1 MGSRVGAHK
10 RIDEMCPDRGARKT
24 PEVPVNRSGW
34 GNGASRS
41 GNPRRLRTVAAATV
55 AVAAVGFYL
64 PGSGAAA
71 ERKPGDDP
79 KARLAQLVAGRQRDL
94 VTLEHRLDQAEAR
107 LRRVRR
113 SDPRTT
119 VRDRRRLVAPLAEA
133 TRVIGPGIEVVLD
146 DGKGPSRDP
155 AIDDARRIHD
165 LDLQLLVNA
174 LWAAGAEA
182 VAVNRERLA
191 ATTAIRGAGET
202 ITVNFRP
209 QGPPYRIRA
218 IGAEQGA
225 FSRSPTAGRFRRWSE
240 LFGLRFETRSRSR
253 LDLPAH
259 RPALRAR
266 YARPEADG
274 TAWIRPG

>member
-1 MGSRVGAHK
+1 
-10 RIDEMCPDRGARKT
+10 MCPARGARKT

-41 GNPRRLRTVAAATV
+41 GNPWRSRTIATATAAVAAA
-55 AVAAVGFYL
+55 GIYL
-64 PGSGAAA
+64 PGSGVAA
-71 ERKPGDDP
+71 ERKPADDP
-79 KARLAQLVAGRQRDL
+79 KARLALLVAGRQRDL
-94 VTLEHRLDQAEAR
+94 ATLERRLDEAESKLR
-107 LRRVRR
+107 LASQ

-119 VRDRRRLVAPLAEA
+119 VRDRRRQVAPLAEA

-146 DGKGPSRDP
+146 DGKGPARDP
-155 AIDDARRIHD
+155 AIEDARRIHD

-174 LWAAGAEA
+174 LWATGAEA

-218 IGAEQGA
+218 IGADQGA
-225 FSRSPTAGRFRRWSE
+225 FSRSPTAGRFRRWSG
-240 LFGLRFETRSRSR
+240 LFGLRFETRSRAR

-266 YARPEADG
+266 YARPESDG